1 MVLDAQGTT
10 AKELQRCHAQLL
22 EIPVEQQESYTV
34 VLPTTAASAEDI
46 FVQVDV
52 DKFMASRH
60 MTPLQERWNA
70 ITMIPAPIYCICFI
84 LSGNWMSQAMVD
96 QAAATLMHNSD
107 NDSLCLDWFSYATNS
122 DIQSWSTTVTSY
134 LFQNLHAIPPLPVLF
149 VLMGV
154 VSHFPFSFV
163 YHWTYAHA
171 LSPTEKTRHW
181 SRRWV
186 QSMIHASSALTSY
199 ATSGRWDYFAV
210 CLLFNLDCI
219 YRQLFQDKVTP
230 ASNQKRLAAAIFAW
244 ALPVWYRGGD
254 DMELFYQIAFVMGL
268 GGFLFVRYPIG
279 GWSHA
284 VFHLAL
290 VALMPL
296 LMEVA
301 VRVPASQEPLQEAAH
316 CFVDAGS
323 YY

>member
-1 MVLDAQGTT
+1 
-10 AKELQRCHAQLL
+10 
-22 EIPVEQQESYTV
+22 
-34 VLPTTAASAEDI
+34 
-46 FVQVDV
+46 
-52 DKFMASRH
+52 
-60 MTPLQERWNA
+60 
-70 ITMIPAPIYCICFI
+70 
-84 LSGNWMSQAMVD
+84 
-96 QAAATLMHNSD
+96 
-107 NDSLCLDWFSYATNS
+107 
-122 DIQSWSTTVTSY
+122 
-134 LFQNLHAIPPLPVLF
+134 
-149 VLMGV
+149 
-154 VSHFPFSFV
+154 
-163 YHWTYAHA
+163 
-171 LSPTEKTRHW
+171 
-181 SRRWV
+181 
-186 QSMIHASSALTSY
+186 MIHASSALTSY

-316 CFVDAGS
+316 CFVNAGS